1 MPDIPGVKTFP
12 LTKIIGLEHIRF
24 GTNVIIDDFVFIY
37 ATDEH
42 VIGDY
47 VHISSFTSITG
58 GGRLHMSDF
67 VTVSS
72 GCRIFTGTDDF
83 TGTGLVN
90 STIPPE
96 YRSVTRG
103 RVVLE
108 KHVAIG
114 ASTVVLPNVTV
125 AEGCAVGAGSVV
137 TKDLDPWGVY
147 VGSPARRV
155 KDRPRQT
162 ILEQEKHLREQYG

>member
-1 MPDIPGVKTFP
+1 MHEIPGVRTFP
-12 LTKIIGLEHIRF
+12 FTKIIGLEHIRF
-24 GTNVIIDDFVFIY
+24 GRNIIIDDFVLIY
-37 ATDEH
+37 AADEH

-47 VHISSFTSITG
+47 VHIASFTSITG
-58 GGRLHMSDF
+58 GGKFYMGDF
-67 VTVSS
+67 TTVSS

-90 STIPPE
+90 STIPAE

-108 KHVAIG
+108 RHAAIG
-114 ASTVVLPNVTV
+114 SNTVVLPNVTV
-125 AEGCAVGAGSVV
+125 GEGCAVGAGSVV
-137 TKDLDPWGVY
+137 TRDLEPWGIY

-155 KDRPRQT
+155 RDRPREK
-162 ILEQEKHLREQYG
+162 ILEYERLLRDKYG

>member
-12 LTKIIGLEHIRF
+12 LTKIIGREHIRF
-24 GTNVIIDDFVFIY
+24 GQNIIIDDFVFIY
-37 ATDEH
+37 AADEH
-42 VIGDY
+42 VIGDH

-58 GGRLHMSDF
+58 GGKLHMGDF

-103 RVVLE
+103 KVVLE

-114 ASTVVLPNVTV
+114 ANTVVLPDVTIG
-125 AEGCAVGAGSVV
+125 EGCAVGAGSVV
-137 TKDLDPWGVY
+137 TRDLDPWGIC

-155 KDRPRQT
+155 RGRPQQA
-162 ILEQEKHLREQYG
+162 ILDCEKRLREKHG